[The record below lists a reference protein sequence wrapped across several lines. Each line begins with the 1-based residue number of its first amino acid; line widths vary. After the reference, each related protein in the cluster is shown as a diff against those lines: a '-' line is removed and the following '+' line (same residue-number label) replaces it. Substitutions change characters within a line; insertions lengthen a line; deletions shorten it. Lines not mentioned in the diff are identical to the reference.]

1 MTMNSTPKAMTGVEH
16 SALTRLLQ
24 IASGDTGQS
33 RRCADFLLAWWNAGQ
48 CGGFDLTSLWGLD
61 DSICNDMHVVF
72 GYIARAQHYP
82 DTLGLGPEFEAVVRM
97 WRPELVESP
106 R

>member
-1 MTMNSTPKAMTGVEH
+1 
-16 SALTRLLQ
+16 
-24 IASGDTGQS
+24 
-33 RRCADFLLAWWNAGQ
+33 
-48 CGGFDLTSLWGLD
+48 
-61 DSICNDMHVVF
+61 MHVVF